1 MIRATLRRLA
11 RCTTAVAL
19 AAGLNAGPAAA
30 EPAQARQVT
39 EGVYLV
45 EGARGETGP
54 ENLGRVGNVGFLVG
68 PAGVVVIDTGVSH
81 AHGRDLLA
89 ALRRI
94 TALPVDRI
102 VITHAVQE
110 FLYGTT
116 AFVEA
121 GGRPLTHA
129 KSAELMR
136 ARCEHCLD
144 NLRQILGDAAMA
156 GTRLIVP
163 DDIVDGD
170 RTPLTAGGRTLEL
183 IHPGWASTPGDLM
196 ILDRATGVLFSG
208 GVLTNRRVPD
218 LRDGHLDAW
227 VRAIDAIVALPIR
240 AIVPGHGGP
249 MQPADALETRRYL
262 TELDRHV
269 RALYAR
275 GLSLMEALDAA
286 DLPEFA
292 AWDAYDALH
301 RKNLQQRY
309 LEVELEDLER

>member
-1 MIRATLRRLA
+1 M
-11 RCTTAVAL
+11 
-19 AAGLNAGPAAA
+19 AAGLMPLPATA
-30 EPAQARQVT
+30 EPAPVRQVT
-39 EGVYLV
+39 EGVYVV

-54 ENLGRVGNVGFLVG
+54 ENLGRVGNAGFLVG
-68 PAGVVVIDTGVSH
+68 PTGVVVIDTGVSH

-89 ALRRI
+89 ALRRV
-94 TALPVDRI
+94 TALPVER
-102 VITHAVQE
+102 VVLTHAVQE

-116 AFVEA
+116 AFAEA
-121 GGRPLTHA
+121 GGRPLTHV

-136 ARCEHCLD
+136 ARCEHCLE
-144 NLRQILGDAAMA
+144 NLRQILGEAAMA

-163 DDIVDGD
+163 EDTIDAD
-170 RTPLTAGGRTLEL
+170 RATLQTGGRTLEL

-196 ILDRATGVLFSG
+196 VLDRATGVLFSG

-218 LRDGHLDAW
+218 LRDGRLDDW
-227 VRAIDAIVALPIR
+227 VRAIDALAALPIR
-240 AIVPGHGGP
+240 AIVPGHGAP
-249 MQPADALETRRYL
+249 MQPGDVTETRRYL
-262 TELDRHV
+262 TELDRHA
-269 RALYAR
+269 RALYTR

-292 AWDAYDALH
+292 AWDAYEALH

>member
-1 MIRATLRRLA
+1 MV
-11 RCTTAVAL
+11 AV
-19 AAGLNAGPAAA
+19 GLIPGPAVA
-30 EPAQARQVT
+30 EPAEARQVT
-39 EGVYLV
+39 DGVYFV

-54 ENLGRVGNVGFLVG
+54 GNLGRVGNVGFLVG
-68 PAGVVVIDTGVSH
+68 PTGVVVIDTGVSH

-89 ALRRI
+89 ALRRV
-94 TALPVDRI
+94 TPLPVDR
-102 VITHAVQE
+102 VVLTHAVQE

-116 AFVEA
+116 AFVDA
-121 GGRPLTHA
+121 GARPVTHV

-136 ARCEHCLD
+136 ARCEHCLE
-144 NLRQILGDAAMA
+144 NLRLILGDTAMA

-163 DDIVDGD
+163 EDTVDTDHGM
-170 RTPLTAGGRTLEL
+170 LTAGGRTVDL

-196 ILDRATGVLFSG
+196 VLDRATGVLFSG

-218 LRDGHLDAW
+218 LRDGRLDDW
-227 VRAIDAIVALPIR
+227 VRAIDAIVTLPIR
-240 AIVPGHGGP
+240 AIVPGHGAP
-249 MQPADALETRRYL
+249 MQPGDAAETRRYL
-262 TELDRHV
+262 TELDRHA

-286 DLPEFA
+286 ELPEFS
-292 AWDAYDALH
+292 AWDAYEALH